1 MRVGGCKTLLRNESN
16 RWDPQGAPSTDHASS
31 GERFE
36 LEHKCWDPKDVE
48 LCLSRAKPGE
58 TLVEAR
64 SDSDVQIDR
73 QIWV

>member
-36 LEHKCWDPKDVE
+36 LEHKC
-48 LCLSRAKPGE
+48 
-58 TLVEAR
+58 
-64 SDSDVQIDR
+64 
-73 QIWV
+73 